1 MTNKRQALKEF
12 SRRQLATCRI
22 AYDAGVILAL
32 RDAFER
38 CRRDDIPPEPWMT
51 DAALDFMDQ
60 HIGKTASG
68 RGRTGNP
75 IAKYTNDLVHF
86 VRWDAVKTVREQQKS
101 DQKDRKQLAR
111 LEMPKEK
118 RRKREAMLNSGKTLE
133 DAFEGA
139 AELLIGTRVFVSQR
153 TIEASYWKVERAMKD
168 PEQRGRFSVMLPQT
182 LSQFD
187 IEI

>member
-22 AYDAGVILAL
+22 AYDAGVPLAL
-32 RDAFER
+32 LDAFER

-75 IAKYTNDLVHF
+75 IAKYKIDLVHF
-86 VRWDAVKTVREQQKS
+86 ARWDAVKTVREQQKS
-101 DQKDRKQLAR
+101 DQKDREKLAR
-111 LEMPKEK
+111 LEMPEEK
-118 RRKREAMLNSGKTLE
+118 RRKIEAMLNSGKTFE
-133 DAFEGA
+133 DAVEG
-139 AELLIGTRVFVSQR
+139 SHR
-153 TIEASYWKVERAMKD
+153 TIVASYWKVERAMKD
-168 PEQRGRFSVMLPQT
+168 PEQQGRFFVMLPQT